1 MSRLD
6 HAPDQP
12 HRTLSSR
19 ELARAGRLALV
30 VDEVELADGT
40 RHDYRWFKAT
50 SAAFIVPVFDDL
62 TTVLVRQWR
71 YPWRETSWEVPAG
84 TMEEGEDPLE
94 CARRELEEEAG
105 LAADRW
111 EPLGVMRPSALLDSR
126 QHLYLARG
134 VREVPRAPELYEG
147 DMITRRLPLGEA
159 AAEALGD
166 GIYHA
171 TAVAALARAARR
183 LGLI

>member
-1 MSRLD
+1 LSPLD
-6 HAPDQP
+6 HTSEQP

-19 ELARAGRLALV
+19 ELGRSGPLALV
-30 VDEVELADGT
+30 VDEVELADGS
-40 RHDYRWFKAT
+40 RHDYRWFRAT

-84 TMEEGEDPLE
+84 TMEEGEDPLS

-105 LAADRW
+105 LTADRW

-126 QHLYLARG
+126 QYLFLAQG

-147 DMITRRLPLGEA
+147 DMIARRVSLREA
-159 AAEALGD
+159 VDEALGE

-171 TAVAALARAARR
+171 TAASALARAGRR